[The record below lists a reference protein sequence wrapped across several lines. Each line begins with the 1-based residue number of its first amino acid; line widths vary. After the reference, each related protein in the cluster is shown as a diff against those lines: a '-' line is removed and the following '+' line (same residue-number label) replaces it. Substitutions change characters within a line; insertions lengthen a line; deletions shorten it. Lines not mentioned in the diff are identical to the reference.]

1 MIVDRMK
8 SAKEFNV
15 FKDAELILTA
25 PTRNLVKTI
34 SVLVSGLNFEKNQA
48 SSKELGFLI
57 RDPS

>member
-1 MIVDRMK
+1 MIVDRTK

-34 SVLVSGLNFEKNQA
+34 SVLVSGLNFEET
-48 SSKELGFLI
+48 EL
-57 RDPS
+57 